1 MAEIKRY
8 IIYAVTGILIELVRL
23 AIFRMMEDSSV
34 FLANLVSI
42 FLSLI
47 VSFWLHGKL
56 AWKDRGGSIIAQ
68 FIAFCQSKA
77 VLWILK
83 LIALP
88 LMTLANV
95 ICPLYK
101 SVDWGLNVV
110 AYVSPILA
118 DMFESFLT
126 CSIMQAVV
134 VDAVI
139 GFTVGYVLHNK
150 WTFRVREAT

>member
-1 MAEIKRY
+1 MVEVKRY
-8 IIYAVTGILIELVRL
+8 TIYAVTGVLIELVRL
-23 AIFRMMEDSSV
+23 VIFRAMEDGSV
-34 FLANLVSI
+34 FLANAVSI

-56 AWKDRGGSIIAQ
+56 AWKDRGGSLIAQ

-83 LIALP
+83 LVALP

-95 ICPLYK
+95 TCPLYE
-101 SVDWGLNVV
+101 SVSWGLNIVT
-110 AYVSPILA
+110 YVSPILA
-118 DMFESFLT
+118 GMFESFLT
-126 CSIMQAVV
+126 CSVMQAVV

-139 GFTVGYVLHNK
+139 GFTIGYVLHNK
-150 WTFRVREAT
+150 WTFRIREAT